1 MIIQKRYLKGTAY
14 KLQTQEAKFC
24 VCVLVINKYCTFAYQ
39 MIDGLDEWLIWLLGG
54 FFIWLVDKLLVD
66 RLIW

>member
-1 MIIQKRYLKGTAY
+1 MIDGLDEYR
-14 KLQTQEAKFC
+14 
-24 VCVLVINKYCTFAYQ
+24 